1 MKTKIKK
8 IVNTVLRVFAA
19 VLLVSVVAVFIMS
32 KVSDS
37 PVFIF
42 GKTTMWV
49 MTDSM
54 FPTIPA
60 RTYIL
65 VEKVSADEVKEG
77 DIIAFKSTDP
87 KIYGQINTHRVVKKQ
102 GNVFVTKG
110 DNNDIDDGAF
120 SATAENIVGRYV
132 STLSVMTVMGRIFL
146 SDVGFICTIT
156 LFVVIALICYVPDIK
171 EALKNKEKEQ
181 SEDEDPVKK
190 EIDKLVEAEME
201 RRRREN
207 LSLSPATPTENSAL
221 NEPDG
226 TPESAD
232 NVSLSSTTAEDNSL
246 NEPEDVPEGAEKR

>member
-8 IVNTVLRVFAA
+8 IINTVLKVFAA

-65 VEKVSADEVKEG
+65 VEQVSADEVNEG
-77 DIIAFKSTDP
+77 DIIAFRSTDP
-87 KIYGQINTHRVVKKQ
+87 KIYGQINTHRVIKKQ

-110 DNNDIDDGAF
+110 DNNAIDDGAY
-120 SATAENIVGRYV
+120 SAKAENIVGRYV

-146 SDVGFICTIT
+146 SDAGFICTIT

-171 EALKNKEKEQ
+171 EALKNKEKER
-181 SEDEDPVKK
+181 SGEEDPVKN
-190 EIDKLVEAEME
+190 EIDRLVEAEME
-201 RRRREN
+201 RRRREAAAKA
-207 LSLSPATPTENSAL
+207 SSPEISDDSSKTPVGSS
-221 NEPDG
+221 DR
-226 TPESAD
+226 AD
-232 NVSLSSTTAEDNSL
+232 R
-246 NEPEDVPEGAEKR
+246 K